1 MNHAFLNQPMTNSSV
16 STITICYSAR
26 SESCA
31 SSSSKACREKQR
43 RDRLND
49 KCVLFSDNLLIHLS
63 FFLFSHSYSSFAVT
77 HNSRFLELG
86 ALMDPGRPPKT
97 DKAAILVDAVRM
109 VTQLRTETQK
119 LKDSNL
125 SLQEK
130 IKELKVILF
139 FFTFFVYSSLLARIS
154 FCNPSFSFSWG
165 RGMFWATDL
174 ILVLFAICNEV
185 IVCSIY
191 SLQPTFLNLYG
202 DVIG

>member
-1 MNHAFLNQPMTNSSV
+1 MTNSSV

-31 SSSSKACREKQR
+31 SSNSKACREKQR

-77 HNSRFLELG
+77 HNGSAMLSRFLELG

-139 FFTFFVYSSLLARIS
+139 LLL
-154 FCNPSFSFSWG
+154 FLF
-165 RGMFWATDL
+165 
-174 ILVLFAICNEV
+174 ILLF
-185 IVCSIY
+185 
-191 SLQPTFLNLYG
+191 
-202 DVIG
+202 